1 MKDTSEKVKLAT
13 IKKMKEEENQLVQT
27 VRKQKI
33 DEENVMMAQNKSST
47 SRL

>member
-33 DEENVMMAQNKSST
+33 DEEN
-47 SRL
+47 